1 MAYIALFIGLGV
13 YTWGAAKFWSGFRRT
28 NFTAN
33 RLMLTALWP
42 ALVIANRSYRQN
54 FQKALKG

>member
-1 MAYIALFIGLGV
+1 MGHLALLIGVGV
-13 YTWGAAKFWSGFRRT
+13 YFWGAAKFWSGFGRT
-28 NFTAN
+28 NFTSN
-33 RLMLTALWP
+33 RLLLTAMWP